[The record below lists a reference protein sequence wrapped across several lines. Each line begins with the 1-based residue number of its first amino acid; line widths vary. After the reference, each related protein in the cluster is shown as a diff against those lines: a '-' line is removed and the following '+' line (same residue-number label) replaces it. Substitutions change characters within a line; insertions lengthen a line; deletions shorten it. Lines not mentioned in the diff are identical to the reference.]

1 MARNA
6 DNAPARRGLSRWRWR
21 ILGAAVLTGVVALS
35 MTALAPAAGITVPNP
50 STIIGSP
57 PTVGNPVAPGTPTIT
72 PPNLSFLN
80 GGPGAEL
87 PIDPTWLTQTI
98 QSAANIG
105 QWTNHTVPASITA
118 RDQNAK
124 ACPRNM
130 PNHSQAVYCRQEY
143 IVVWAGKQNAADLD
157 GTDISDFIQNMTINP
172 EGLSELAVP
181 QFTPGLDAL
190 AVIDGRKYNAN
201 HTLNPLYG
209 HVVNLATLN
218 VDGGVECEPHHTQY
232 DWINGENLILGC
244 LFSSW
249 TFGVTVHDIP
259 NVSALTTNTP
269 LSVPQGSIPDAFDA
283 VKYDNANHANDTYI
297 GTWMGGPLYNFGG
310 SPGALATLNGSGA
323 IESVTPAGSVG
334 QILTDP
340 REAATCSPLEAEPV
354 GTCANPHGIQARPD
368 LNTLVTDDYA
378 EPREIV
384 LDPVKPAN
392 IYAFRP
398 TVRVWNISNPKK
410 PVETSV
416 AHMPAT
422 WRDPANPAHT
432 NIGIMEGAKTHAA
445 PNGTYGTKKAYDGH
459 FLPSKGFFSESMC
472 GGGVFWTSDVTKLK
486 PVSSDQWHQVW
497 DDGFSQLA
505 TNGAGGNGG
514 ANDVNGGFEDEPGGC
529 SGGAWVQ
536 TSPNNQWL
544 FHTVQGRVPLADNYF
559 DQGEEKMVYVLDI
572 HHLVKDGE
580 KGIENCDM
588 NAIDPKT
595 GIKVALEEAELAN
608 NVVPKGNPNSDAA
621 QFEETQ
627 KSEIGDCPV
636 LLDVLIVHD
645 PTTGGPHWAAL
656 DNHSINADGYPTRL
670 AFDDYFVA
678 RTGVDGDHR
687 LYVADIAPNGNL
699 SYDKSFVDEE
709 VGSLGVDF
717 NRRNWYGYPDAG
729 FYKPHAMT
737 WVCPPG
743 DCADDIPSAAG

>member
-1 MARNA
+1 LA
-6 DNAPARRGLSRWRWR
+6 
-21 ILGAAVLTGVVALS
+21 ILTGALVLA
-35 MTALAPAAGITVPNP
+35 MTALAAAD
-50 STIIGSP
+50 II
-57 PTVGNPVAPGTPTIT
+57 
-72 PPNLSFLN
+72 PPNLDFLLGSNSGSSGQPSN
-80 GGPGAEL
+80 GEL
-87 PIDPTWLTQTI
+87 PIDPAWLAQTI
-98 QSAANIG
+98 KSASNVG
-105 QWTNHTVPASITA
+105 QWTNHTVPQSITA
-118 RDQNAK
+118 RDQNAA

-130 PNHSQAVYCRQEY
+130 PDHSQATYCRQEY

-157 GTDISDFIQNMTINP
+157 GRDISDFVQNLTINP

-201 HTLNPLYG
+201 HTINPLYG

-249 TFGVTVHDIP
+249 TFGVSVHDIP

-269 LSVPQGSIPDAFDA
+269 LSVAQGSIPDAFDA
-283 VKYDNANHANDTYI
+283 VKYDNADHSKDEYI

-310 SPGALATLNGSGA
+310 SPGALATLDGSGA
-323 IESVTPAGSVG
+323 VQSVTPAGSVG

-340 REAATCSPLEAEPV
+340 REAAACSPLEAEPV

-368 LNTLVTDDYA
+368 LNTMVTDDYA

-398 TVRVWNISNPKK
+398 TVRVWNIANPQK

-416 AHMPAT
+416 AHMPLT

-432 NIGIMEGAKTHAA
+432 NIGIMEGSKTHAA
-445 PNGTYGTKKAYDGH
+445 PNGSYGTNKAYNGY

-472 GGGVFWTSDVTKLK
+472 GGGLFWNADVTHL
-486 PVSSDQWHQVW
+486 PAVSTNAWHQVW

-505 TNGAGGNGG
+505 TNSTGDNGG
-514 ANDVNGGFEDEPGGC
+514 VNDVNGGDEDEPGGC

-536 TSPNNQWL
+536 TSPNNRWL
-544 FHTVQGRVPLADNYF
+544 FHSVQGRVPLGDNYF
-559 DQGEEKMVYVLDI
+559 DQGSQKMLYVLDI
-572 HHLVKDGE
+572 SHLVKDGE
-580 KGIENCDM
+580 KGIVNCNM
-588 NAIDPKT
+588 NATDPKT
-595 GIKVALEEAELAN
+595 GIKVALEEAQVAN
-608 NVVPKGNPNSDAA
+608 NVVPKGNPNNDTA
-621 QFEETQ
+621 QYAENPA
-627 KSEIGDCPV
+627 KEIGDCPV
-636 LLDVLIVHD
+636 LLDVAIVHD

-656 DNHSINADGYPTRL
+656 DNHSINADGFPTRL

-687 LYVADIAPNGNL
+687 LYSLNIAPTGNL
-699 SYDKSFVDEE
+699 TYDKSFVDEQ

-717 NRRNWYGYPDAG
+717 NRRNWFDYPDAG

-737 WVCPPG
+737 WVCPPT